1 MIKNVKVTHH
11 SAWQGKLYTN
21 QNIPIRGHKG
31 ASTGILLE
39 YKHTVPWRY
48 DKVTGY
54 PS

>member
-31 ASTGILLE
+31 ASTGFGFGFGSNII
-39 YKHTVPWRY
+39 Y
-48 DKVTGY
+48 
-54 PS
+54 

>member
-31 ASTGILLE
+31 ASMEILLD
-39 YKHTVPWRY
+39 YKHSEPW
-48 DKVTGY
+48 T
-54 PS
+54 